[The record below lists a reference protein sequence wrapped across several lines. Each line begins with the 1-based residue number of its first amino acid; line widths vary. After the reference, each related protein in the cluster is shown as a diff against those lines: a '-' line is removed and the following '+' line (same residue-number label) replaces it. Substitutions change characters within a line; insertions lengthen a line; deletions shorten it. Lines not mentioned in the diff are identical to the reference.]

1 MTLEEAK
8 LDLLNPPVEDY
19 GPSWAQRNALL
30 LAAGAAVAGFV
41 VSNPR
46 RVRGIARAA
55 AATPMARRAVKGLVE
70 GLLMGMIA
78 RRIPSY
84 T

>member
-1 MTLEEAK
+1 MNLEQAK
-8 LDLLNPPVEDY
+8 IELLNPPVEDY

-30 LAAGAAVAGFV
+30 LAAGAVVAGFV

-46 RVRGIARAA
+46 RIRVLARAA

-70 GLLMGMIA
+70 GLLMGTIA